1 MPLPLAHLRESTRR
15 QLGGAPQVCALG
27 RGMRASLL
35 GPQRWAR
42 PSVAS
47 HALTVC
53 ARPAAGSP
61 GLAYG
66 SPPSGGRRGSGSPL
80 GDGYSSSPP
89 PSSSPQPPPP
99 GIDLSWLPPTMC
111 YNIKGTV
118 PRGFEDQKN
127 KPAISRKR
135 RLATD
140 AELSTGNFSPKKP
153 WSANTIT
160 IDLSESSYRMNAS
173 IALDYGVTLNG
184 KGVHAS
190 TDPRAR
196 TPILSLVPMGSSP
209 ALGDAHSPSRRERA
223 EAARMAA

>member
-1 MPLPLAHLRESTRR
+1 MH
-15 QLGGAPQVCALG
+15 
-27 RGMRASLL
+27 
-35 GPQRWAR
+35 
-42 PSVAS
+42 
-47 HALTVC
+47 
-53 ARPAAGSP
+53 
-61 GLAYG
+61 
-66 SPPSGGRRGSGSPL
+66 
-80 GDGYSSSPP
+80 
-89 PSSSPQPPPP
+89 
-99 GIDLSWLPPTMC
+99 
-111 YNIKGTV
+111 YNTKGTV
-118 PRGFEDQKN
+118 PRGLEDQKN

-140 AELSTGNFSPKKP
+140 AELSAGNFNPKKP

-160 IDLSESSYRMNAS
+160 IDLSEFSYRMNAS